1 MFSKKSSFNK
11 NGFTLIEL
19 LVVIAI
25 IGLLASI
32 VLVSLNSV
40 RAKARDAQ
48 RTANIRQVQTAL
60 ELYYDTNGFY
70 PSSPDV
76 VLDVALTAPLTPT
89 YMSKIPVSP
98 NSNPYRYYNANQ
110 NPATFY
116 AIYVGYETKSAC
128 YVCAGSICKAGTG
141 WWGVNICL

>member
-110 NPATFY
+110 TPATYY
-116 AIYVGYETKSAC
+116 AI
-128 YVCAGSICKAGTG
+128 
-141 WWGVNICL
+141 